1 MSSVGGSLLRLFLAG
16 GRAVCGSLGGVV
28 AVAVAVADM
37 GRVLI
42 GSEWWRE
49 KDLKRGSAADVLHN
63 RIVVKVRF

>member
-1 MSSVGGSLLRLFLAG
+1 
-16 GRAVCGSLGGVV
+16 
-28 AVAVAVADM
+28 M

-63 RIVVKVRF
+63 GIVVKVRF